1 MPLVLKPAVKSSLIE
16 TDKVKLLADTLKI
29 SRPLAEVLYTRGYI
43 LPEQAQAFLH
53 PQAQAFF
60 DPMLLTDMP
69 QACELINKHIKNNS
83 RIVVYGDYDVDGVCA
98 SAIVYLALK
107 KAGADINYYIPDRHQ
122 EGYGLNEAA
131 MQAVAGKYDLLIS
144 VDCGISSYKEV
155 ELGKSLGMDIVIT
168 DHHSLPERL
177 PDCICVDPKRP
188 GSQPY
193 SELCG
198 AGVAFKLVSAL
209 FGEAEGLE
217 YIDLAAIATIADI
230 VPLTGE
236 NRQIVRLGLDRIHKA
251 EREGL
256 AALAEAAGADIK
268 GLSAS
273 DIAFT
278 LAPRLNAAGRLESA
292 SKSLELLINPD
303 KAEENAQLLNS
314 LNIERQEI
322 EKEIYQSAVQ
332 MAGTSGQIRDA
343 KIIVLASQDWDKGV
357 IGIVA
362 SRMVERFH
370 RPCILFAL
378 ENGLATGSGRSVQGV
393 NMFEMLCRFSDYFI
407 KFGGH
412 EMAAG
417 MTLKEELLEELSSG
431 LDDYIKENINPKCF
445 YPSAKYDARADISEI
460 TPRVCEELKLFEPF
474 GMGNP
479 TPKFRFDGLKPANI
493 RVIGKNSN
501 HLKASFCSDTT
512 AIEGIAY
519 SYMNSGIELNQDFDY
534 TVIASPMLSRWN
546 DITSV
551 LLRLDAA
558 SAELNES
565 RLLALIERDCD
576 LIMRSFY
583 SQFALDGEGDEGME
597 EEDFSQFCERLDE
610 FMQEDI
616 SGTAVLC
623 SHPDMCIRLVKLL
636 RAQSPRTDIAFY
648 TSLGMTGGYNIF
660 LIGPDFSKINLDG
673 YSSVFIAGA
682 PLNTVRFLSEQFPY
696 ADFYVYTGA
705 EAEKLRPEYNNISR
719 EQMGRAFKLL
729 KHTCRQSALFLTR
742 DNLIMTAHSLDGSM
756 PPAFLAFALDVFLQ
770 LGFFAE
776 ESGNHLTFI
785 KISPNI
791 KQTELQSSTIY
802 SGITQFLKQQA

>member
-1 MPLVLKPAVKSSLIE
+1 MPLVLKPEMKSSLIE
-16 TDKVKLLADTLKI
+16 KDKVKLLSDTLKI
-29 SRPLAEVLYTRGYI
+29 SRPLAEVLYTRGYK
-43 LPEQAQAFLH
+43 LPEQAKAFLY
-53 PQAQAFF
+53 PQTQEFF
-60 DPMLLTDMP
+60 NPMLLTDMAR
-69 QACELINKHIKNNS
+69 ACEVINKHVNNKG

-98 SAIVYLALK
+98 SAIIYLALK
-107 KAGADINYYIPDRHQ
+107 NAGANINYYIPDRHQ
-122 EGYGLNEAA
+122 EGYGLNETA
-131 MQAVAGKYDLLIS
+131 MKAVAGNYDLLIS

-155 ELGKSLGMDIVIT
+155 ELAKSLGMDIVIT
-168 DHHSLPERL
+168 DHHSLPEHL

-188 GSQPY
+188 GNQPY
-193 SELCG
+193 SDLCG
-198 AGVAFKLVSAL
+198 AGVAFKLVCAL
-209 FGEAEGLE
+209 FGEEAGKE
-217 YIDLAAIATIADI
+217 YIDLAAVATIADI

-236 NRQIVRLGLDRIHKA
+236 NRQIVLQGLDRIHKA
-251 EREGL
+251 PREGL
-256 AALAEAAGADIK
+256 AALAEVAGADIK
-268 GLSAS
+268 EISAS
-273 DIAFT
+273 DIAFI
-278 LAPRLNAAGRLESA
+278 LAPRLNAAGRLENA
-292 SKSLELLINPD
+292 SKSLELLINPEQ
-303 KAEENAQLLNS
+303 AVQNAQLLNR

-322 EKEIYQSAVQ
+322 EKEIYDSAVR
-332 MAGTSGQIRDA
+332 MAGASGQIRDA

-378 ENGLATGSGRSVQGV
+378 ENGLATGSGRSVKGV
-393 NMFEMLCRFSDYFI
+393 NMFEMLSHFSEYFI

-417 MTLKEELLEELSSG
+417 MTLKEDLLEELSTD
-431 LDDYIKENINPKCF
+431 LDEYIKENINPKCF
-445 YPSAKYDARADISEI
+445 YPTARYDARADISEI

-493 RVIGKNSN
+493 RFIGKNSN
-501 HLKASFCSDTT
+501 HLKASLCSDTT

-519 SYMNSGIELNQDFDY
+519 SYINSGIELNQDFDY

-565 RLLALIERDCD
+565 RLLNLIERDCD

-583 SQFALDGEGDEGME
+583 SQFTLDGEGDEGME
-597 EEDFSQFCERLDE
+597 EEDFSQFCERATE
-610 FMQEDI
+610 FMNEDI

-623 SHPDMCIRLVKLL
+623 SHPAMCARLVSIL
-636 RAQSPRTDIAFY
+636 RADAPRTDIAFY

-682 PLNTVRFLSEQFPY
+682 PIGMVRFLSEQFPY

-705 EAEKLRPEYNNISR
+705 EAEKLKAEYNNISR

-729 KHTCRQSALFLTR
+729 KHTCQQSALFLTR
-742 DNLIMTAHSLDGSM
+742 NNLIMTAHSLDESM
-756 PPAFLAFALDVFLQ
+756 PPAFLNFALEVFLE
-770 LGFFAE
+770 LGFFIQ
-776 ESGNHLTFI
+776 ESGNDLTFI

-791 KQTELQSSTIY
+791 KQTELHNSAIY
-802 SGITQFLKQQA
+802 SSITQFLK

>member
-16 TDKVKLLADTLKI
+16 TNQVKLLADTLKI
-29 SRPLAEVLYTRGYI
+29 SRPLAEVLYTRGYK
-43 LPEQAQAFLH
+43 LPEEARAFLH
-53 PQAQAFF
+53 PQTQEFF
-60 DPMLLTDMP
+60 EPLLLTDMP
-69 QACELINKHIKNNS
+69 QACELINKHIKNKS

-98 SAIVYLALK
+98 SAIVFLALK
-107 KAGADINYYIPDRHQ
+107 KAGAHINYYIPDRHQ
-122 EGYGLNEAA
+122 EGYGLNEMA
-131 MQAVAGKYDLLIS
+131 MKAVAGKYDLLIS

-177 PDCICVDPKRP
+177 PDCVCVDPKRP
-188 GSQPY
+188 GEQPY

-209 FGEAEGLE
+209 FGLEEGME

-236 NRQIVRLGLDRIHKA
+236 NRQIVREGLKRINSSPRA
-251 EREGL
+251 GL
-256 AALAEAAGADIK
+256 AALAQAAGVK
-268 GLSAS
+268 TNGLSAS

-292 SKSLELLINPD
+292 SRSLELLIEPEL
-303 KAEENAQLLNS
+303 AEESAQLLNS

-343 KIIVLASQDWDKGV
+343 RIIILASQDWDKGV

-378 ENGLATGSGRSVQGV
+378 EGDLATGSGRSVQGV
-393 NMFEMLCRFSDYFI
+393 NMFETLCHFSDYFI

-417 MTLKEELLEELSSG
+417 MTLKAELLEELSAA
-431 LDDYIKENINPKCF
+431 LDEYIKENINPKCF
-445 YPSAKYDARADISEI
+445 YPSARYDARADISEI
-460 TPRVCEELKLFEPF
+460 TPRLCEELKLFEPF

-493 RVIGKNSN
+493 RIIGKNSN
-501 HLKASFCSDTT
+501 HLKASFCSDNT

-519 SYMNSGIELNQDFDY
+519 SYLNSGVELNPDFDY

-546 DITSV
+546 DITSAF
-551 LLRLDAA
+551 LRLDAV
-558 SAELNES
+558 SAELSEE
-565 RLLALIERDCD
+565 RLLYLIERDCD

-583 SQFALDGEGDEGME
+583 SQFSLDGDGDESME
-597 EEDFSQFCERLDE
+597 EEDFEQFCERLLE
-610 FMQEDI
+610 FLQDDI

-623 SHPDMCIRLVKLL
+623 SHPDMCSRLVRFL
-636 RAQSPRTDIAFY
+636 RTHSPRTDISFY
-648 TSLGMTGGYNIF
+648 HSAGMTGGYNIF
-660 LIGPDFSKINLDG
+660 LIGVDYLKLNLDG
-673 YSSVFIAGA
+673 YSSVFMAGA
-682 PLNTVRFLSEQFPY
+682 PACTARALSERFPY
-696 ADFYVYTGA
+696 ADFYLYTRA
-705 EAEKLRPEYNNISR
+705 EGEKLKEGYNDISR
-719 EQMGRAFKLL
+719 EHMGRAFKLL
-729 KHTCRQSALFLTR
+729 KHTCAQSALLLSR
-742 DNLIMTAHSLDGSM
+742 EHLIMTAHSLDSGISA
-756 PPAFLAFALDVFLQ
+756 AFLAFALEVFLQ
-770 LGFFAE
+770 LGFFIE
-776 ESGNHLTFI
+776 ETANDLTFI

-791 KQTELQSSTIY
+791 KQAELSNSAIY
-802 SGITQFLKQQA
+802 NNAEQFFK

>member
-1 MPLVLKPAVKSSLIE
+1 MPLVLKPAIKSSLIE
-16 TDKVKLLADTLKI
+16 SDKVSLLSETLKI
-29 SRPLAEVLYTRGYI
+29 SRPLAEVLYTRGYKQ
-43 LPEQAQAFLH
+43 PEDAKAFLY
-53 PQAQAFF
+53 PQTQEFF
-60 DPMLLTDMP
+60 NPLLLTDMP
-69 QACELINKHIKNNS
+69 EACELVSKHIKSNS

-98 SAIVYLALK
+98 SAIIYLSLK
-107 KAGADINYYIPDRHQ
+107 KAGANISYYIPDRHQ

-131 MQAVAGKYDLLIS
+131 MKAVAGRYDLLIS

-188 GSQPY
+188 GKQPY

-198 AGVAFKLVSAL
+198 AGVAFKLICAL
-209 FGEAEGLE
+209 FGEQEGME

-236 NRQIVRLGLDRIHKA
+236 NRQIVRLGLKTINSSPRPGIT
-251 EREGL
+251 
-256 AALAEAAGADIK
+256 ALAKAAGVNLK
-268 GLSAS
+268 ELSAS

-292 SKSLELLINPD
+292 SQSLELLINND
-303 KAEENAQLLNS
+303 NVEENALILNS

-322 EKEIYQSAVQ
+322 EKNIYQNAVQ
-332 MAGTSGQIRDA
+332 MASASGQIRESR
-343 KIIVLASQDWDKGV
+343 IIVLASQDWDKGV

-362 SRMVERFH
+362 SRLVERFH

-378 ENGLATGSGRSVQGV
+378 EDGLATGSGRSVQGV
-393 NMFEMLCRFSDYFI
+393 HMFDMLCHFAEYFI

-417 MTLKEELLEELSSG
+417 MTLKAELLEELSLG
-431 LDDYIKENINPKCF
+431 LDEYIKENISPKCF

-460 TPRVCEELKLFEPF
+460 TPRICEELKLFEPF

-479 TPKFRFDGLKPANI
+479 TPKFRFDRLKPANI
-493 RVIGKNSN
+493 RTIGKNSN

-519 SYMNSGIELNQDFDY
+519 NFINSGIELNQNFDY
-534 TVIASPMLSRWN
+534 TVIASPMLSKWN

-551 LLRLDAA
+551 LLRLDAV
-558 SAELNES
+558 SAELSED
-565 RLLALIERDCD
+565 RLLSLIQRDCD

-583 SQFALDGEGDEGME
+583 SQFAMDGDGDEGME
-597 EEDFSQFCERLDE
+597 EEEFSQFCERLIE
-610 FMQEDI
+610 FLQDDI

-623 SHPDMCIRLVKLL
+623 SHPNMCSRLVKLI
-636 RAQSPRTDIAFY
+636 RQQSPRTDIAFY
-648 TSLGMTGGYNIF
+648 ASAGMAGGYNIF

-673 YSSVFIAGA
+673 YSSIFIAGA
-682 PLNTVRFLSEQFPY
+682 PACTVRALSERFPY
-696 ADFYVYTGA
+696 ADFYVYSKA
-705 EAEKLRPEYNNISR
+705 ETNNLGHAYNDITR
-719 EQMGRAFKLL
+719 ERMGRAFKLL
-729 KHTCRQSALFLTR
+729 KHVCAQSALLLTR
-742 DNLIMTAHSLDGSM
+742 ENLSLTAHSLDSDM
-756 PPAFLAFALDVFLQ
+756 SAAFLAFALEVFLQ
-770 LGFFAE
+770 LGFFIE
-776 ESGNHLTFI
+776 ESNGDLTFI

-791 KQTELQSSTIY
+791 KQTELQKSIIY
-802 SGITQFLKQQA
+802 SNITQFLQ